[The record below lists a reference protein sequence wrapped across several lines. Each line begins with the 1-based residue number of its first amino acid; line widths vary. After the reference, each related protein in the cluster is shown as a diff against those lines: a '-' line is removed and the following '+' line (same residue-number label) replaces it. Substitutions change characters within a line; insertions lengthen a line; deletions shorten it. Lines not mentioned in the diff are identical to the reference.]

1 MTKAPIA
8 ARAQPAPMPAF
19 APVERPDLVAAAD
32 PDDGVEPPEVEVG
45 SAVLHRAM
53 SELCQATTTVGA

>member
-1 MTKAPIA
+1 MTKAAVA

-19 APVERPDLVAAAD
+19 APAERPDSVAAAD
-32 PDDGVEPPEVEVG
+32 SDDEVEPPEVEVG

>member
-1 MTKAPIA
+1 
-8 ARAQPAPMPAF
+8 MPAF